1 MEIFAKKEH
10 NIFMNK
16 YQVLKDIINESSSIV
31 VFTGA
36 GISTPSGIPDFRSAD
51 GIYNQK
57 ANVNYRPED
66 IISHS
71 FFMEHP
77 DMFYEFYKEKMCYPN
92 AKPNAAHKYF
102 ADLEKKGKNVTI
114 VTQNIDGLH
123 QAAGS
128 NRVYELHGSIH
139 RNFCERCGRMFGLQY
154 VLNSNGVPMCD
165 KSKGLVKPD
174 VVLYEEQLDENTIHL
189 SISAIMTCETLI
201 IVGTSLT
208 VYPAAGFIRYFRGK
222 NLIVINKQE
231 TNYDNMCDLVFNED
245 IIKVIENIK

>member
-1 MEIFAKKEH
+1 MDSIDQLVKYIKNSK
-10 NIFMNK
+10 NI
-16 YQVLKDIINESSSIV
+16 
-31 VFTGA
+31 VFFGGA
-36 GISTPSGIPDFRSAD
+36 GVSVESGIPDFRSAD

-57 ANVNYRPED
+57 SKLQYRPED

-71 FFMEHP
+71 FFMEHT
-77 DMFYEFYKEKMCYPN
+77 DLFYEFYKKKMCYPN

-102 ADLEKKGKNVTI
+102 ADLEKKGKNVTV

-139 RNFCERCGRMFGLQY
+139 RNYCERCGRLFGLQY
-154 VLNSNGVPMCD
+154 VLNADGVPMCD
-165 KSKGLVKPD
+165 KCKGMIKPD
-174 VVLYEEQLDENTIHL
+174 VVLYEEPLDENIIQL
-189 SISAIMTCETLI
+189 AISAIMTCETLI

-208 VYPAAGFIRYFRGK
+208 VYPAAGFIRYFRGR

-245 IIKVIENIK
+245 IIKVIDNIK